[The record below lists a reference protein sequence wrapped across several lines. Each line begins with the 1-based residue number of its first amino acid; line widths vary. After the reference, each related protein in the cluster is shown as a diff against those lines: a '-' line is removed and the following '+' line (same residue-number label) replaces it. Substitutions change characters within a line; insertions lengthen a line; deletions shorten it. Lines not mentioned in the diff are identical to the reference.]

1 MNSKLN
7 DFLSLNG
14 SISNIDE
21 DSFIY
26 TIELKEEYVEKI
38 KNFDSDN
45 YIEQVL
51 DSKQKIIIIENIS
64 TFQNQTI
71 SIEFIISE
79 LKKIGFYLTIN
90 EFILDN
96 RFEIPSEFHIHD
108 ISYSNLLP
116 DNNEDI
122 DKYSAIT
129 ILIDQLTSKAKF
141 ISEEHSKTICLVQ
154 DNFFIEIPID
164 TIVYEEF
171 LEHENIELINQ
182 YITDINSYK
191 EKKVIYLKEL
201 IDFLTVKTKSDR
213 FKELVLN
220 FREFY
225 EKCNTSF
232 EYYLANFSFNK
243 IKLELDN
250 SVLEYSKSIRSI
262 INDSQTKL
270 VAIPAAFVLGV
281 SQIDFA
287 NPFLLKNF
295 LIVASSF
302 LFSYILSIFIKN
314 QENAIEIISDNLS
327 NYKTNYERSKATQFE
342 EERELKN
349 LSELIN
355 NSYKKTEVEIKKQ
368 EQRLKILHYC
378 NWGISIA
385 LLISIGIIALIQNDW
400 SYILLKYAIIPIIIA
415 LFSLCFCKTL

>member
-225 EKCNTSF
+225 EKM
-232 EYYLANFSFNK
+232 
-243 IKLELDN
+243 
-250 SVLEYSKSIRSI
+250 
-262 INDSQTKL
+262 Q
-270 VAIPAAFVLGV
+270 
-281 SQIDFA
+281 
-287 NPFLLKNF
+287 
-295 LIVASSF
+295 
-302 LFSYILSIFIKN
+302 
-314 QENAIEIISDNLS
+314 
-327 NYKTNYERSKATQFE
+327 YKF
-342 EERELKN
+342 
-349 LSELIN
+349 
-355 NSYKKTEVEIKKQ
+355 
-368 EQRLKILHYC
+368 
-378 NWGISIA
+378 
-385 LLISIGIIALIQNDW
+385 
-400 SYILLKYAIIPIIIA
+400 
-415 LFSLCFCKTL
+415 